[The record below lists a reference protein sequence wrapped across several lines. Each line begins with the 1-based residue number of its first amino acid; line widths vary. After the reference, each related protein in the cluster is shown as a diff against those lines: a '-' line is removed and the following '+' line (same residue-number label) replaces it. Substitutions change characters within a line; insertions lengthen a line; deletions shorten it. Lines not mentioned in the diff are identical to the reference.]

1 MHADLSQVEHR
12 PDTAEVPG
20 ENPGRVISLGPAT
33 RQPLNR
39 TSPLLGLTNHDDRR
53 PRASRRNLPSGALRR
68 RWEVAHAS
76 METYLSGKPSS
87 LSPPLGAPDPQGRA
101 ALHRSAARWVR
112 HGKRE
117 VLPPPSFSGS
127 ARGAQRAADL
137 NIRPRAT
144 AVPTRALA
152 VVHQDSDRPQW
163 LDSPR
168 RLAALED
175 RSRRAL
181 DSGSVPSETG
191 KAERTEPLVRVATH
205 LWPRRAGRPLCGG
218 CDAPLSP
225 ISDSQL
231 NSRASTGCHTN
242 RSRAS
247 RHALEPGWRPGATR
261 PPSRL
266 PDTKQWAHPHSKNCR
281 RPAWQVSTASVHR
294 NQWAKMDG
302 QERAS
307 VQGTLRPGPGPLSFR
322 RPKRPHS
329 SKRGSP

>member
-53 PRASRRNLPSGALRR
+53 PRASRRNLPSGALRC
-68 RWEVAHAS
+68 RWEAAHAS

-87 LSPPLGAPDPQGRA
+87 LSPPLGAPDPQG
-101 ALHRSAARWVR
+101 
-112 HGKRE
+112 
-117 VLPPPSFSGS
+117 
-127 ARGAQRAADL
+127 RAADL

-218 CDAPLSP
+218 D
-225 ISDSQL
+225 
-231 NSRASTGCHTN
+231 R
-242 RSRAS
+242 
-247 RHALEPGWRPGATR
+247 
-261 PPSRL
+261 
-266 PDTKQWAHPHSKNCR
+266 K
-281 RPAWQVSTASVHR
+281 SV
-294 NQWAKMDG
+294 
-302 QERAS
+302 
-307 VQGTLRPGPGPLSFR
+307 V
-322 RPKRPHS
+322 
-329 SKRGSP
+329 